1 MKKMPKIDI
10 DKLPLDQSTNYPPPF
25 NRTVQG
31 RTRKRLGRAGGLTQF
46 GVNIC
51 TLKPGAASS
60 QRHWH
65 EKEDELVYVLEGE
78 VVLCEDG
85 GETVLKAGEAA
96 AWKAGLPNGHCLV
109 NRSNRDAIFI
119 EIGARAPAE
128 RAYYSDIDM
137 MVVRDETGARYM
149 KKDGTPY

>member
-1 MKKMPKIDI
+1 MPKIDI
-10 DKLPLDQSTNYPPPF
+10 DKLPLDQSTSYPPPF

-65 EKEDELVYVLEGE
+65 ENEDELIYVLEGE

-85 GETVLKAGEAA
+85 GETVLRAGEAA

-109 NRSNRDAIFI
+109 NRSNRDAIVI
-119 EIGARAPAE
+119 EIGTRAPAE